1 MPTMMPRVPAM
12 TKWCFSLGRGNIPSK
27 WILAGQNVLSKTPW
41 LFEDWDYF
49 ALYASVRCL
58 RCEHWRDYFTFWERE
73 HQSLIAGCVLLRDPW
88 SECLSGL
95 RRISPIFGPIQMSK
109 EPAMNNLQWKTT
121 TSFEISFKSFEWGGR
136 IMSIESWGFLF
147 VKKNL
152 SPKILP
158 CCQYIVIFLSF
169 IPGSERMAIYIAPL
183 HCHGECLSSSHR
195 QRDPPQQYTKYT
207 NTKYKYN
214 TVQIKIQNWVES
226 QIQYSR
232 HCECPSSS
240 HRQRDPPQ

>member
-12 TKWCFSLGRGNIPSK
+12 TKWCFSLGRGNIPPR
-27 WILAGQNVLSKTPW
+27 WILAGQNVLSKMPW

-58 RCEHWRDYFTFWERE
+58 RCEHWRLMRLFY
-73 HQSLIAGCVLLRDPW
+73 LLREGASKPYSRLCPPQRPTVWVLEW
-88 SECLSGL
+88 SPADFANFWTNSNVL
-95 RRISPIFGPIQMSK
+95 RARDEQPLMEDHNIFWDLYKQTHL
-109 EPAMNNLQWKTT
+109 NLLNGADVSCQCNL
-121 TSFEISFKSFEWGGR
+121 EV
-136 IMSIESWGFLF
+136 SILCE
-147 VKKNL
+147 KKKH

-214 TVQIKIQNWVES
+214 TIQ
-226 QIQYSR
+226 
-232 HCECPSSS
+232 
-240 HRQRDPPQ
+240 